1 MENNF
6 WLIGIIGKI
15 LGILEKSYAPRS
27 FKVSNNSFLRYL
39 IFFSPLFDY
48 GNDIYICIYIYIYIN
63 RKTEIN
69 LTIEVN
75 GERVN

>member
-48 GNDIYICIYIYIYIN
+48 GNDIYMYIYIN

>member
-6 WLIGIIGKI
+6 WLIGIVGKI

-39 IFFSPLFDY
+39 VFFSPLFDY
-48 GNDIYICIYIYIYIN
+48 GNDIYMYIYIN